1 MIKFDDLPQKS
12 QEEIIQVLLSLSD
25 LEVAEIEEGENE

>member
-12 QEEIIQVLLSLSD
+12 QQEIIQVLMSLND
-25 LEVAEIEEGENE
+25 LEVVNIEEDER

>member
-1 MIKFDDLPQKS
+1 MTKFTDLPQKS

-25 LEVAEIEEGENE
+25 LEVVEIEEDE

>member
-1 MIKFDDLPQKS
+1 LIKFTDLPQKN

-25 LEVAEIEEGENE
+25 LEVVNIEEDENE

>member
-1 MIKFDDLPQKS
+1 VIKFDDLPQKS

-25 LEVAEIEEGENE
+25 LEVVIIEEDEG